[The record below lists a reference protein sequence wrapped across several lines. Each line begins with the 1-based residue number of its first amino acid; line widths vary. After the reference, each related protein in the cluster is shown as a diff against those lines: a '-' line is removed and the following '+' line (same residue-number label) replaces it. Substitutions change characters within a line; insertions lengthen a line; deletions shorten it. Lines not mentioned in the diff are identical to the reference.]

1 MFDMKNGDKSN
12 EEIID
17 DLSENIEKFKQK
29 NENFGELIAKP
40 ENKEKYFSIVYN
52 VFADLLGAT
61 ITAFILYKIF
71 CHFFDKNV
79 LVLAILLLCCLIA
92 GLYNSLRLLYK
103 KK

>member
-1 MFDMKNGDKSN
+1 MFDMKNVDKRN

-17 DLSENIEKFKQK
+17 DLSKNIEKFKQK
-29 NENFGELIAKP
+29 NDDFGKL
-40 ENKEKYFSIVYN
+40 KESKNKYFSIIYN

-79 LVLAILLLCCLIA
+79 LVLAILLLCCMIA

>member
-17 DLSENIEKFKQK
+17 DLSENIKKVKQK
-29 NENFGELIAKP
+29 HDNFGPL
-40 ENKEKYFSIVYN
+40 KEPKNKYFSIVYN
-52 VFADLLGAT
+52 MFADLRGAT

>member
-1 MFDMKNGDKSN
+1 MFDMKNYNKSN

-17 DLSENIEKFKQK
+17 DLSKNIEKFKQK
-29 NENFGELIAKP
+29 NEDFGKL
-40 ENKEKYFSIVYN
+40 KEPKNKYFSIVYN

-79 LVLAILLLCCLIA
+79 LVLAILLLCCMIA

>member
-29 NENFGELIAKP
+29 NENFGAL
-40 ENKEKYFSIVYN
+40 KEPKNKYFSIVYN

-61 ITAFILYKIF
+61 ITALILYKIF

>member
-29 NENFGELIAKP
+29 HGNFGAL
-40 ENKEKYFSIVYN
+40 KEPKNKYFSIVYN